1 MAQLQLPAL
10 AFEIKDAPKT
20 AESNDKSLRASFT
33 YLRVKAR
40 AQPTVDDVEVYL
52 DLGASCSIIG
62 LSFFNTLD
70 YIIEHYHRKIRGI
83 SKSTTNKWA
92 TFTIFL
98 PSVD

>member
-1 MAQLQLPAL
+1 MAQLQLPAS
-10 AFEIKDAPKT
+10 AFEIKDVLKIV
-20 AESNDKSLRASFT
+20 ESNDKSLHASFT
-33 YLRVKAR
+33 YLCVKAR
-40 AQPTVDDVEVYL
+40 AQPTVDDVEMYL
-52 DLGASCSIIG
+52 DLGVSCSIIS

-70 YIIEHYHRKIRGI
+70 YAIERRYRKICGI